1 MGTIA
6 ILGITL
12 IITLMLGVV
21 TFAYKTS
28 PNDPR
33 KDDQPRPSP
42 SCGQSIVA
50 GHRRF
55 FSWMCRCMT
64 GSLTHV
70 RTGLERPCRP

>member
-6 ILGITL
+6 ILGIAL

-21 TFAYKTS
+21 TFAYKA
-28 PNDPR
+28 PYDPR

-50 GHRRF
+50 GHGRF
-55 FSWMCRCMT
+55 FAWMCRCMI
-64 GSLTHV
+64 GSVTRV